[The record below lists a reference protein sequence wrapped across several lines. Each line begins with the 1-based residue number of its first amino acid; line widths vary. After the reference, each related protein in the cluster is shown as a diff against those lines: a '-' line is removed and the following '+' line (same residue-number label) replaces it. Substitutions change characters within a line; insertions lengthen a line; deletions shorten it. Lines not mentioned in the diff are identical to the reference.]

1 MLIIGSRR
9 FYFSLPL
16 RDPNV
21 VMNKYHEYSK
31 LFQNY
36 LLIYFVKIPPTLTI
50 DIIKDFKDVV
60 KENLDTAVTMLSLDM
75 TALDA

>member
-1 MLIIGSRR
+1 
-9 FYFSLPL
+9 
-16 RDPNV
+16 
-21 VMNKYHEYSK
+21 
-31 LFQNY
+31 
-36 LLIYFVKIPPTLTI
+36 VKILPTLTI